1 MQKRSWKQML
11 VLLLAVCLFS
21 TVSPE
26 LVSSAASTQKVQIS
40 ARKMT
45 LIKGQK
51 KTLKLKGNRKK
62 VKWSSTKRAV
72 AAVSAKGVVTARKAG
87 TTVIKAKV
95 GTKTYSCKVIVEAP
109 KLNKTSITL
118 KEGSSCQLKM
128 LGTRQKVKWSSSAR
142 SVVTVSATGKVK
154 AKQVKKDTSARIT
167 ASVGGKKYSCKVLV
181 KDVKAATP
189 ETEAPKP
196 SQPETEAPKPSQP
209 ETEAPKPSQPET
221 EAPKPSQPE
230 TEAPKPSQPEPEA
243 PKPQATGFARL
254 KDYILTFGKE
264 NTAGN
269 YFINMKNLYK
279 GTNYTYGIVYNRAE
293 DQLEFLFLTES
304 SKDKSSMT
312 MYVMEN
318 PVSAPT
324 NYLFLMKNLSGG
336 FEVKANLNP
345 ATYDGESKIAFQVE
359 KSVGGAPYQAIND
372 LANATLQAGFAGWS
386 KLLDYAGI
394 TFKDLGFVAYTG

>member
-62 VKWSSTKRAV
+62 VKWLSTKKAV

-128 LGTRQKVKWSSSAR
+128 IGTRQKVKWSSSAK

-154 AKQVKKDTSARIT
+154 AKQVKKDRSARIT
-167 ASVGGKKYSCKVLV
+167 ASVGGKKYSCRVLV

-209 ETEAPKPSQPET
+209 ETEAPKPSQPE
-221 EAPKPSQPE
+221 
-230 TEAPKPSQPEPEA
+230 PEA
-243 PKPQATGFARL
+243 PKPQTTGFARL

-279 GTNYTYGIVYNRAE
+279 GTNYTYGIVYNRVE

>member
-40 ARKMT
+40 ARKMK

-62 VKWSSTKRAV
+62 VKWSSTKKAV

-128 LGTRQKVKWSSSAR
+128 LGTRQKVKWSSSAK

-209 ETEAPKPSQPET
+209 ETEAPKPSQPE
-221 EAPKPSQPE
+221 
-230 TEAPKPSQPEPEA
+230 PEA
-243 PKPQATGFARL
+243 PKPQTTGFARL

-279 GTNYTYGIVYNRAE
+279 GTNYTYGIVYNRVE

-336 FEVKANLNP
+336 FEVKVNLNP

>member
-62 VKWSSTKRAV
+62 VKWSSTKKAV

-128 LGTRQKVKWSSSAR
+128 LGTRQKVKWSSSAK

-167 ASVGGKKYSCKVLV
+167 ASVGGKKYSCRVLV
-181 KDVKAATP
+181 KDVKAAT
-189 ETEAPKP
+189 
-196 SQPETEAPKPSQP
+196 P

-279 GTNYTYGIVYNRAE
+279 GTNYTYGIVYNRVE

-372 LANATLQAGFAGWS
+372 LANAAVQTGFAGWS

>member
-1 MQKRSWKQML
+1 MQKRSWKQL
-11 VLLLAVCLFS
+11 LLLLLAVCLFS

-26 LVSSAASTQKVQIS
+26 LVSSAAGTQKVQIS
-40 ARKMT
+40 ACKMT

-189 ETEAPKP
+189 EP
-196 SQPETEAPKPSQP
+196 
-209 ETEAPKPSQPET
+209 EAPKPSQPET

-359 KSVGGAPYQAIND
+359 KSVGGAPYQSIND
-372 LANATLQAGFAGWS
+372 LANVTLQAGFAGWS

>member
-1 MQKRSWKQML
+1 M
-11 VLLLAVCLFS
+11 
-21 TVSPE
+21 
-26 LVSSAASTQKVQIS
+26 
-40 ARKMT
+40 
-45 LIKGQK
+45 
-51 KTLKLKGNRKK
+51 
-62 VKWSSTKRAV
+62 
-72 AAVSAKGVVTARKAG
+72 
-87 TTVIKAKV
+87 
-95 GTKTYSCKVIVEAP
+95 GTKIYSCKVIVEAP

-128 LGTRQKVKWSSSAR
+128 LGTRQKVKWSSSAK

-167 ASVGGKKYSCKVLV
+167 ASVGGKKYSCRVLV
-181 KDVKAATP
+181 KDVKAAT
-189 ETEAPKP
+189 
-196 SQPETEAPKPSQP
+196 P

-279 GTNYTYGIVYNRAE
+279 GTNYTYGIVYNRVE

-312 MYVMEN
+312 MYVMEK

-345 ATYDGESKIAFQVE
+345 ATYDGENKIAFQVE
-359 KSVGGAPYQAIND
+359 KSVGGAPYQVIND
-372 LANATLQAGFAGWS
+372 LANATLQGGFAGWS

>member
-62 VKWSSTKRAV
+62 VKWSSTKKAV

-128 LGTRQKVKWSSSAR
+128 LGTRQKVKWSSSAK

-167 ASVGGKKYSCKVLV
+167 ASVGGKKYSCRVLV

-209 ETEAPKPSQPET
+209 E
-221 EAPKPSQPE
+221 
-230 TEAPKPSQPEPEA
+230 PEA
-243 PKPQATGFARL
+243 PKPQTTGFARL

-279 GTNYTYGIVYNRAE
+279 GTNYTYGIVYNRVE

-372 LANATLQAGFAGWS
+372 LANAAVQTGFAGWS

>member
-1 MQKRSWKQML
+1 M
-11 VLLLAVCLFS
+11 
-21 TVSPE
+21 
-26 LVSSAASTQKVQIS
+26 
-40 ARKMT
+40 
-45 LIKGQK
+45 
-51 KTLKLKGNRKK
+51 
-62 VKWSSTKRAV
+62 
-72 AAVSAKGVVTARKAG
+72 
-87 TTVIKAKV
+87 IKAKV
-95 GTKTYSCKVIVEAP
+95 GTKIYSCKVIVEAP

-128 LGTRQKVKWSSSAR
+128 LGTRQKVKWSSSAK

-154 AKQVKKDTSARIT
+154 PKQVKKDTSARIT
-167 ASVGGKKYSCKVLV
+167 ASVGGKKYSCRVLV
-181 KDVKAATP
+181 KDVKAAT
-189 ETEAPKP
+189 
-196 SQPETEAPKPSQP
+196 P

-279 GTNYTYGIVYNRAE
+279 GTNYTYGIVYNRVE

-345 ATYDGESKIAFQVE
+345 ATYDGENKIAFQVE
-359 KSVGGAPYQAIND
+359 KSVGGAPYQVIND
-372 LANATLQAGFAGWS
+372 LANATLQGGFAGWS

>member
-62 VKWSSTKRAV
+62 VKWSSTKKAV

-118 KEGSSCQLKM
+118 KEGSSYQLKM
-128 LGTRQKVKWSSSAR
+128 IGTRQKVKWSSSSK

-209 ETEAPKPSQPET
+209 ETEAPKPSQPE
-221 EAPKPSQPE
+221 
-230 TEAPKPSQPEPEA
+230 PEA
-243 PKPQATGFARL
+243 PKPQTTGFARL

-279 GTNYTYGIVYNRAE
+279 GTNYTYGIVYNRVE

-372 LANATLQAGFAGWS
+372 LANAAVQTGFAGWS

-394 TFKDLGFVAYTG
+394 TFKDLGFVAYIG

>member
-51 KTLKLKGNRKK
+51 KTLQLKGNRKK
-62 VKWSSTKRAV
+62 VKWSSTKKAV

-109 KLNKTSITL
+109 KLNKTLITL

-128 LGTRQKVKWSSSAR
+128 LGTKQKVKWSSSAK

-167 ASVGGKKYSCKVLV
+167 ASVGGKKYSCRVLV

-209 ETEAPKPSQPET
+209 ETEAPKPQT
-221 EAPKPSQPE
+221 
-230 TEAPKPSQPEPEA
+230 
-243 PKPQATGFARL
+243 TGFARL

-279 GTNYTYGIVYNRAE
+279 GTNYTYGIVYNRIE

-359 KSVGGAPYQAIND
+359 KSVGGAPYQVIND
-372 LANATLQAGFAGWS
+372 LANATLQGGFAGWS

-394 TFKDLGFVAYTG
+394 TFKDLGFVAYIG

>member
-62 VKWSSTKRAV
+62 VKWSSTKKAV

-118 KEGSSCQLKM
+118 KEGSSYQLKM
-128 LGTRQKVKWSSSAR
+128 IGTRQKVKWSSSSK

-209 ETEAPKPSQPET
+209 ETEAPKT
-221 EAPKPSQPE
+221 
-230 TEAPKPSQPEPEA
+230 SQPEPEA

-264 NTAGN
+264 NTDGN

-279 GTNYTYGIVYNRAE
+279 GTNYTYGIVYNRVE

-372 LANATLQAGFAGWS
+372 LANATLQAGFAGWA

-394 TFKDLGFVAYTG
+394 TFKDLGFVAYIG

>member
-51 KTLKLKGNRKK
+51 KTLKLKENRKK
-62 VKWSSTKRAV
+62 VKWSSTKKAV

-95 GTKTYSCKVIVEAP
+95 GTKIYSCKVIVEAP

-128 LGTRQKVKWSSSAR
+128 LGTRQKVKWSSSAK

-167 ASVGGKKYSCKVLV
+167 ASVGGKKYSCRVLV
-181 KDVKAATP
+181 KDVKAAT
-189 ETEAPKP
+189 
-196 SQPETEAPKPSQP
+196 P

-279 GTNYTYGIVYNRAE
+279 GTNYTYGIVYNRVE

>member
-62 VKWSSTKRAV
+62 VKWSSTKKAV

-128 LGTRQKVKWSSSAR
+128 LGTRQKVKWSSSAK

-181 KDVKAATP
+181 KDVKAAT
-189 ETEAPKP
+189 
-196 SQPETEAPKPSQP
+196 P

-279 GTNYTYGIVYNRAE
+279 GTNYTYGIVYNRVE

>member
-11 VLLLAVCLFS
+11 VLLFAVCLFS

-51 KTLKLKGNRKK
+51 KTLKLKRNRKK
-62 VKWSSTKRAV
+62 VKWSSTKKAV

-128 LGTRQKVKWSSSAR
+128 FGTRQKVKWSSSAK

-209 ETEAPKPSQPET
+209 E
-221 EAPKPSQPE
+221 
-230 TEAPKPSQPEPEA
+230 PEA
-243 PKPQATGFARL
+243 PKPQTTGFARL

-279 GTNYTYGIVYNRAE
+279 GTNYTYGIVYNRVE

>member
-62 VKWSSTKRAV
+62 VKWSSTKKAV

-128 LGTRQKVKWSSSAR
+128 LGTRQKVKWSSSAK

-209 ETEAPKPSQPET
+209 ETEAPKPSQPE
-221 EAPKPSQPE
+221 
-230 TEAPKPSQPEPEA
+230 PEA
-243 PKPQATGFARL
+243 PKPQTTGFARL

-279 GTNYTYGIVYNRAE
+279 GTNYTYGIVYNRVE

-324 NYLFLMKNLSGG
+324 TYLFLMKNLSGG
-336 FEVKANLNP
+336 FEVKVNLNP

>member
-51 KTLKLKGNRKK
+51 KTLKLKRNRKK
-62 VKWSSTKRAV
+62 VKWSSTKKAV

-128 LGTRQKVKWSSSAR
+128 LGTRQKVKWSSSAK

-154 AKQVKKDTSARIT
+154 AKQVKKDRSARIT

-181 KDVKAATP
+181 KDVKAAT
-189 ETEAPKP
+189 
-196 SQPETEAPKPSQP
+196 P

-279 GTNYTYGIVYNRAE
+279 GTNYTYGIVYNRVE

-304 SKDKSSMT
+304 SKDKSSMS

-336 FEVKANLNP
+336 FEVKVNLNP

-372 LANATLQAGFAGWS
+372 LANAAVQTGFAGWS

>member
-62 VKWSSTKRAV
+62 VKWSSTKKAV

-128 LGTRQKVKWSSSAR
+128 LGTRQKVKWSSSAK

-209 ETEAPKPSQPET
+209 ETEAPKPSQPE
-221 EAPKPSQPE
+221 
-230 TEAPKPSQPEPEA
+230 PEA
-243 PKPQATGFARL
+243 PKPQTTGFARL

-279 GTNYTYGIVYNRAE
+279 GTNYTYGIVYNRVE

-336 FEVKANLNP
+336 FEVKVNLNP

-386 KLLDYAGI
+386 KLPDYAGI

>member
-62 VKWSSTKRAV
+62 VKWSSTKKAV

-128 LGTRQKVKWSSSAR
+128 LGTRQKVKWSSSAK

-181 KDVKAATP
+181 KDVKAAT
-189 ETEAPKP
+189 
-196 SQPETEAPKPSQP
+196 P

-279 GTNYTYGIVYNRAE
+279 GTNYTYGIVYNRVE

-359 KSVGGAPYQAIND
+359 KSVGGAPYQVIND

>member
-62 VKWSSTKRAV
+62 VKWSSTKKAV

-128 LGTRQKVKWSSSAR
+128 LGTRQKVKWSSSAK

-154 AKQVKKDTSARIT
+154 AKQVKDRSARIT

-209 ETEAPKPSQPET
+209 ETEAPKPSQPE
-221 EAPKPSQPE
+221 
-230 TEAPKPSQPEPEA
+230 PEA

-254 KDYILTFGKE
+254 KDYILIFGKE

-279 GTNYTYGIVYNRAE
+279 GTNYTYGIVYNRIE

-345 ATYDGESKIAFQVE
+345 ATYDGESKIAF
-359 KSVGGAPYQAIND
+359 
-372 LANATLQAGFAGWS
+372 
-386 KLLDYAGI
+386 
-394 TFKDLGFVAYTG
+394 

>member
-1 MQKRSWKQML
+1 M
-11 VLLLAVCLFS
+11 V
-21 TVSPE
+21 
-26 LVSSAASTQKVQIS
+26 IH
-40 ARKMT
+40 
-45 LIKGQK
+45 K
-51 KTLKLKGNRKK
+51 K
-62 VKWSSTKRAV
+62 AV

-95 GTKTYSCKVIVEAP
+95 GTKIYSCKVIVEAP

-128 LGTRQKVKWSSSAR
+128 LGTRQKVKWSSSAK

-181 KDVKAATP
+181 KDVKAAT
-189 ETEAPKP
+189 
-196 SQPETEAPKPSQP
+196 P

-279 GTNYTYGIVYNRAE
+279 GTNYTYGIVYNRIE

-359 KSVGGAPYQAIND
+359 KSAGGAPYQAIND
-372 LANATLQAGFAGWS
+372 LANAALQGGFAGWS

>member
-62 VKWSSTKRAV
+62 VKWSSTKKAV
-72 AAVSAKGVVTARKAG
+72 AAVSAKGVVTARKVG

-128 LGTRQKVKWSSSAR
+128 LGTRQKVKWSSSAK

-154 AKQVKKDTSARIT
+154 AKQVKKDRSARIT

-189 ETEAPKP
+189 A
-196 SQPETEAPKPSQP
+196 
-209 ETEAPKPSQPET
+209 TEAPKPSQPET

-279 GTNYTYGIVYNRAE
+279 GTNYTYGIVYNRVE

-372 LANATLQAGFAGWS
+372 LSNATLQAGFAGWS

>member
-62 VKWSSTKRAV
+62 VKWSSTKKAV

-128 LGTRQKVKWSSSAR
+128 LGTRQKVKWSSSAK

-181 KDVKAATP
+181 KDVKAAT
-189 ETEAPKP
+189 
-196 SQPETEAPKPSQP
+196 
-209 ETEAPKPSQPET
+209 PET

-279 GTNYTYGIVYNRAE
+279 GTNYTYGIVYNRVE

-359 KSVGGAPYQAIND
+359 KSVGGAPYQVIND

>member
-1 MQKRSWKQML
+1 
-11 VLLLAVCLFS
+11 
-21 TVSPE
+21 
-26 LVSSAASTQKVQIS
+26 
-40 ARKMT
+40 MT

-62 VKWSSTKRAV
+62 VKWSSTKKAV

-128 LGTRQKVKWSSSAR
+128 IGTRQKVKWSSSAK

-154 AKQVKKDTSARIT
+154 AKQVKKDRNARIT

-181 KDVKAATP
+181 KDVKAAT
-189 ETEAPKP
+189 
-196 SQPETEAPKPSQP
+196 P

-279 GTNYTYGIVYNRAE
+279 GTNYTYGIVYNRVE

>member
-21 TVSPE
+21 AVSPE

-62 VKWSSTKRAV
+62 VKWSSTKKAV

-128 LGTRQKVKWSSSAR
+128 IGTRQKVKWSSSAK

-154 AKQVKKDTSARIT
+154 AKQVKKDRNARIT

-181 KDVKAATP
+181 KDVKAAT
-189 ETEAPKP
+189 
-196 SQPETEAPKPSQP
+196 P

-279 GTNYTYGIVYNRAE
+279 GTNYTYGIVYNRVE

>member
-62 VKWSSTKRAV
+62 VKWSSTKKAV

-128 LGTRQKVKWSSSAR
+128 LGTRQKVKWSSSAK

-167 ASVGGKKYSCKVLV
+167 ASVGGKKYSCRVLV

-196 SQPETEAPKPSQP
+196 SQPETEAPKS
-209 ETEAPKPSQPET
+209 
-221 EAPKPSQPE
+221 SQPE

-269 YFINMKNLYK
+269 YFINMKNL
-279 GTNYTYGIVYNRAE
+279 
-293 DQLEFLFLTES
+293 
-304 SKDKSSMT
+304 
-312 MYVMEN
+312 
-318 PVSAPT
+318 
-324 NYLFLMKNLSGG
+324 
-336 FEVKANLNP
+336 
-345 ATYDGESKIAFQVE
+345 
-359 KSVGGAPYQAIND
+359 
-372 LANATLQAGFAGWS
+372 
-386 KLLDYAGI
+386 
-394 TFKDLGFVAYTG
+394 

>member
-62 VKWSSTKRAV
+62 VKWSSTKKAV

-128 LGTRQKVKWSSSAR
+128 LGTRQKVKWSSSAK

-167 ASVGGKKYSCKVLV
+167 ASVGGKKYSCRVLV

-196 SQPETEAPKPSQP
+196 SQPETES
-209 ETEAPKPSQPET
+209 
-221 EAPKPSQPE
+221 PKPSQPE

-279 GTNYTYGIVYNRAE
+279 GTNYTYGIVYNRVE

-372 LANATLQAGFAGWS
+372 LANAAVQTGFAGWS

>member
-62 VKWSSTKRAV
+62 VKWSSTKKAV

-95 GTKTYSCKVIVEAP
+95 GTKIYSCKVIVEAP

-128 LGTRQKVKWSSSAR
+128 LGTRQKVKWSSSAK

-154 AKQVKKDTSARIT
+154 AKQVKKDRSARIT

-181 KDVKAATP
+181 KDVKAAT
-189 ETEAPKP
+189 
-196 SQPETEAPKPSQP
+196 P

-269 YFINMKNLYK
+269 YFFNMKNLYK
-279 GTNYTYGIVYNRAE
+279 GTNYTYGIVYNRVE

>member
-62 VKWSSTKRAV
+62 VKWSSTKKAV

-128 LGTRQKVKWSSSAR
+128 LGTRPE
-142 SVVTVSATGKVK
+142 GKVEQLR
-154 AKQVKKDTSARIT
+154 QVGCNRKCHRKSEGKTGEERQKRQNYRFCRRKKI
-167 ASVGGKKYSCKVLV
+167 
-181 KDVKAATP
+181 
-189 ETEAPKP
+189 
-196 SQPETEAPKPSQP
+196 
-209 ETEAPKPSQPET
+209 
-221 EAPKPSQPE
+221 
-230 TEAPKPSQPEPEA
+230 
-243 PKPQATGFARL
+243 
-254 KDYILTFGKE
+254 
-264 NTAGN
+264 
-269 YFINMKNLYK
+269 
-279 GTNYTYGIVYNRAE
+279 
-293 DQLEFLFLTES
+293 QL
-304 SKDKSSMT
+304 
-312 MYVMEN
+312 
-318 PVSAPT
+318 
-324 NYLFLMKNLSGG
+324 
-336 FEVKANLNP
+336 
-345 ATYDGESKIAFQVE
+345 
-359 KSVGGAPYQAIND
+359 
-372 LANATLQAGFAGWS
+372 
-386 KLLDYAGI
+386 
-394 TFKDLGFVAYTG
+394 

>member
-1 MQKRSWKQML
+1 M
-11 VLLLAVCLFS
+11 
-21 TVSPE
+21 
-26 LVSSAASTQKVQIS
+26 
-40 ARKMT
+40 
-45 LIKGQK
+45 
-51 KTLKLKGNRKK
+51 
-62 VKWSSTKRAV
+62 
-72 AAVSAKGVVTARKAG
+72 
-87 TTVIKAKV
+87 IKAKV
-95 GTKTYSCKVIVEAP
+95 GTKIYSCKVIVEAP

-128 LGTRQKVKWSSSAR
+128 LGTRQKVKWSSSAK

-167 ASVGGKKYSCKVLV
+167 ASVGGKKYSCRVLV
-181 KDVKAATP
+181 KDVKAAT
-189 ETEAPKP
+189 
-196 SQPETEAPKPSQP
+196 P

-279 GTNYTYGIVYNRAE
+279 GTNYTYGIVYNRVE

>member
-1 MQKRSWKQML
+1 ML

-62 VKWSSTKRAV
+62 VKWSSTKKAV

-95 GTKTYSCKVIVEAP
+95 GTKIYSCKVIVEAP

-128 LGTRQKVKWSSSAR
+128 LGTRQKVKWSSSAK

-167 ASVGGKKYSCKVLV
+167 ASVGGKKYSCRVLV
-181 KDVKAATP
+181 KDVKAAT
-189 ETEAPKP
+189 
-196 SQPETEAPKPSQP
+196 P

-279 GTNYTYGIVYNRAE
+279 GTNYTYGIVYNRVE

-359 KSVGGAPYQAIND
+359 KSVGGAPYQVIND
-372 LANATLQAGFAGWS
+372 LANATLQGGFAGWS

>member
-1 MQKRSWKQML
+1 M
-11 VLLLAVCLFS
+11 
-21 TVSPE
+21 
-26 LVSSAASTQKVQIS
+26 
-40 ARKMT
+40 
-45 LIKGQK
+45 
-51 KTLKLKGNRKK
+51 
-62 VKWSSTKRAV
+62 
-72 AAVSAKGVVTARKAG
+72 
-87 TTVIKAKV
+87 IKAKV
-95 GTKTYSCKVIVEAP
+95 GTKIYSCKVIV
-109 KLNKTSITL
+109 
-118 KEGSSCQLKM
+118 
-128 LGTRQKVKWSSSAR
+128 
-142 SVVTVSATGKVK
+142 
-154 AKQVKKDTSARIT
+154 
-167 ASVGGKKYSCKVLV
+167 
-181 KDVKAATP
+181 
-189 ETEAPKP
+189 
-196 SQPETEAPKPSQP
+196 
-209 ETEAPKPSQPET
+209 
-221 EAPKPSQPE
+221 
-230 TEAPKPSQPEPEA
+230 EA

-279 GTNYTYGIVYNRAE
+279 GTNYTYGIVYNRVE

-345 ATYDGESKIAFQVE
+345 ATYDGENKIAFQVE
-359 KSVGGAPYQAIND
+359 KSVGGAPYQVIND
-372 LANATLQAGFAGWS
+372 LANATLQGGFAGWS

>member
-62 VKWSSTKRAV
+62 VKWSSTKKAV

-128 LGTRQKVKWSSSAR
+128 LGTRQKVKWSSSAK

-167 ASVGGKKYSCKVLV
+167 SSVGGKKYSCKVLV
-181 KDVKAATP
+181 KDVKAAT
-189 ETEAPKP
+189 
-196 SQPETEAPKPSQP
+196 
-209 ETEAPKPSQPET
+209 PET

-279 GTNYTYGIVYNRAE
+279 GTNYTYGIVYNRVE

-359 KSVGGAPYQAIND
+359 KSVGGAPYQVIND

>member
-118 KEGSSCQLKM
+118 KEGSSYQLKM
-128 LGTRQKVKWSSSAR
+128 LGTRQKVKWSSSAK

-167 ASVGGKKYSCKVLV
+167 ASVGEKKYSCKVLV

-209 ETEAPKPSQPET
+209 E
-221 EAPKPSQPE
+221 
-230 TEAPKPSQPEPEA
+230 PEA
-243 PKPQATGFARL
+243 PKPQATGFERL

-279 GTNYTYGIVYNRAE
+279 GTNYTYGIVYNRTE

-359 KSVGGAPYQAIND
+359 KSVGGAPYQSIND

-386 KLLDYAGI
+386 KLLGYAGI

>member
-62 VKWSSTKRAV
+62 VKWSSTKKAV

-128 LGTRQKVKWSSSAR
+128 LGTRQKVKWSSSAK

-209 ETEAPKPSQPET
+209 ETEAPKPSQPE
-221 EAPKPSQPE
+221 
-230 TEAPKPSQPEPEA
+230 PEA
-243 PKPQATGFARL
+243 PKPQTTGFARL

-279 GTNYTYGIVYNRAE
+279 GTNYTYGIVYNRVE

-336 FEVKANLNP
+336 FEVKVNLNP

-394 TFKDLGFVAYTG
+394 TFKDRGFVAYTG

>member
-62 VKWSSTKRAV
+62 VKWSSTKKAV

-128 LGTRQKVKWSSSAR
+128 IGTRQKVKWSSSAK

-154 AKQVKKDTSARIT
+154 AKQVKKDRNARIT

-181 KDVKAATP
+181 KDVKAAT
-189 ETEAPKP
+189 
-196 SQPETEAPKPSQP
+196 P

-279 GTNYTYGIVYNRAE
+279 GTNYTYGIVYNRVE

>member
-62 VKWSSTKRAV
+62 VKWSSTKKAV

-128 LGTRQKVKWSSSAR
+128 LGTRQKVKWSSSAK

-209 ETEAPKPSQPET
+209 ETEAPKPSQPE
-221 EAPKPSQPE
+221 
-230 TEAPKPSQPEPEA
+230 PEA
-243 PKPQATGFARL
+243 PKPQTTGFARL

-279 GTNYTYGIVYNRAE
+279 GTNYTYGIVYNRVE

-324 NYLFLMKNLSGG
+324 NYLFLMKNLRGG
-336 FEVKANLNP
+336 FEVKVNLNP

>member
-11 VLLLAVCLFS
+11 VLLFAVCLFS

-51 KTLKLKGNRKK
+51 KTLKLKRNRKK
-62 VKWSSTKRAV
+62 VKWSSTKKAV

-128 LGTRQKVKWSSSAR
+128 FGTRQKVKWSSSAK

-181 KDVKAATP
+181 KDVKAAT
-189 ETEAPKP
+189 
-196 SQPETEAPKPSQP
+196 P

-279 GTNYTYGIVYNRAE
+279 GTNYTYGIVYNRVE

-359 KSVGGAPYQAIND
+359 KSAGGAPYQAIND
-372 LANATLQAGFAGWS
+372 LANAAVQTGFAGWS

>member
-40 ARKMT
+40 ARKIT

-62 VKWSSTKRAV
+62 VKWSSTKKAV

-128 LGTRQKVKWSSSAR
+128 LGTRQKVKWSSSAK

-209 ETEAPKPSQPET
+209 ETEAPKPSQPE
-221 EAPKPSQPE
+221 
-230 TEAPKPSQPEPEA
+230 PEA
-243 PKPQATGFARL
+243 PKPQTTGFARL

-279 GTNYTYGIVYNRAE
+279 GTNYTYGIVYNRVE

-336 FEVKANLNP
+336 FEVKVNLNP

>member
-62 VKWSSTKRAV
+62 VKWSSTKKAV

-128 LGTRQKVKWSSSAR
+128 IGTRQKVKWSSSAK

-154 AKQVKKDTSARIT
+154 AKQVKKDRSARIT

-181 KDVKAATP
+181 KDVKAAT
-189 ETEAPKP
+189 
-196 SQPETEAPKPSQP
+196 
-209 ETEAPKPSQPET
+209 PET

-279 GTNYTYGIVYNRAE
+279 GTNYTYGIVYNRIE

-372 LANATLQAGFAGWS
+372 LANAAVQTGFAGWS